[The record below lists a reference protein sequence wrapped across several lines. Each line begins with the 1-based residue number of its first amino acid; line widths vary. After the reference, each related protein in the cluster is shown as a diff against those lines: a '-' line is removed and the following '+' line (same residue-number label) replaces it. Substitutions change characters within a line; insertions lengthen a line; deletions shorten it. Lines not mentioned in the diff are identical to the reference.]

1 MDGSPNLRVRIAGL
15 KLQNPVL
22 AASGTFAY
30 GIEFAHLV
38 DLEQLGGIVTKGLSL
53 EPLGGAPPPRLRL
66 AGGGMLNA
74 VGLQNIGVRAFV
86 ETRLPR
92 LRQLRTAVIANV
104 FGHTIEE
111 YAAAV
116 EVLEAAGGLAG
127 YELNVSCPNTDR
139 GGSEFSADPV
149 VLEELVSRVRSRTR
163 RPLLVKLPPDPQAV
177 LPLARAARQAGAD
190 ALTIANTMPAMALD
204 PISGKSSLGRAT
216 GGLSGPPL
224 RPIALKLVWELSKQ
238 VSVPIVACGGIETA
252 YDALQFLRA
261 GATAVQVGTAHFVD
275 PRASLWVVQG
285 LKKLLLQIKCSDI
298 NDLIGNFSI

>member
-30 GIEFAHLV
+30 GVEFAHLV
-38 DLEQLGGIVTKGLSL
+38 KLDQLGGIVTKGLSL

-66 AGGGMLNA
+66 AGVGMLNA

-127 YELNVSCPNTDR
+127 LELN
-139 GGSEFSADPV
+139 FSAPTPTPGGGESTPTRF
-149 VLEELVSRVRSRTR
+149 VLR
-163 RPLLVKLPPDPQAV
+163 
-177 LPLARAARQAGAD
+177 
-190 ALTIANTMPAMALD
+190 
-204 PISGKSSLGRAT
+204 
-216 GGLSGPPL
+216 
-224 RPIALKLVWELSKQ
+224 
-238 VSVPIVACGGIETA
+238 
-252 YDALQFLRA
+252 
-261 GATAVQVGTAHFVD
+261 
-275 PRASLWVVQG
+275 
-285 LKKLLLQIKCSDI
+285 
-298 NDLIGNFSI
+298 